1 MTGSVKMRQ
10 HVERQIVTA
19 VIDALLAQGFEIAI
33 NNGGDEWEVPFTSN
47 RNQLLAHIMLADDDN
62 LHIRSSAEIGKLGR
76 GWVHAVYGND
86 GYDVIADYSTNLEPW
101 IGEGTAVEK
110 EMQKWED

>member
-10 HVERQIVTA
+10 HVERLIVTA

-33 NNGGDEWEVPFTSN
+33 NNGGDELELLYTN
-47 RNQLLAHIMLADDDN
+47 DRKQLLAHIMLTDDEY
-62 LHIRSSAEIGKLGR
+62 LQVRSDKGAKM
-76 GWVHAVYGND
+76 GWVRAVYGND
-86 GYDVIADYSTNLEPW
+86 GWDVINDYCTDLEPW

-110 EMQKWED
+110 EIRRWED